1 MCKESLCQQK
11 WNGWSALNIEK
22 ELKSRIWHC
31 LYTAVQREK
40 IHHLGFMKI
49 LVTRKVISSG
59 GNTSSVLT
67 MAWLKELYPFR
78 DSVFIKYLF

>member
-1 MCKESLCQQK
+1 MSAQRLSQQK
-11 WNGWSALNIEK
+11 GNGCSALNIEK

-49 LVTRKVISSG
+49 LVTSKVICWG
-59 GNTSSVLT
+59 QEYVIRPHRGLAESSVS
-67 MAWLKELYPFR
+67 LY
-78 DSVFIKYLF
+78 